1 MLIYFSEAF
10 KWVPGGDLFKICLLG
25 KALQVNFLDIKYIT
39 PVNNLVG
46 QVISAEC
53 KAPIRSFLRRTR
65 SVADL
70 DKIALHKILI
80 VPL

>member
-25 KALQVNFLDIKYIT
+25 KALQVNFLDLKYIT

-46 QVISAEC
+46 QVIRSQ
-53 KAPIRSFLRRTR
+53 IRSFLRRTR

-70 DKIALHKILI
+70 DKIALHRILI